1 MKYSALFKI
10 LSGSQHSVF
19 GAQSEQWNR
28 TRGIRSLSLSED
40 VSRLTEGS
48 RAASFCSIIYIPVLS
63 GGSGNDF
70 GRRIVE
76 LSIVIVVEH
85 AGVEQFLL
93 PNGNQ
98 DLISKAVLERVQ
110 ER

>member
-1 MKYSALFKI
+1 MKYSALFRI

-19 GAQSEQWNR
+19 GAKSEQWK
-28 TRGIRSLSLSED
+28 RGIRSLSLSED

-98 DLISKAVLERVQ
+98 DFISKAVLERVQ